1 MAKGETTQTTVQSTA
16 PSNKDVNPTLSKLLK
31 GVQAQYDANPQG
43 YYFNKSLY
51 AGTGATTD
59 NALSRLLSA
68 SNNNEYRSA
77 VQGGLNYDNN
87 LIASGGFGSG
97 MDGDLSTTRGV
108 GSQYGTMAAQA
119 ANPSL
124 SESQLMDVALGK
136 RFGEEDPGYSRL
148 RSNLINDV
156 TTNDLTAFNNSGM
169 FGSDS
174 NRKSLAKGLGDS
186 LAGLD
191 YANHQNDIARQ
202 ERALASIEGTRQ
214 QGFNNRM
221 GALGAQLGAAQSA
234 FGMGQQ
240 GVNNAMA
247 AQSALP
253 GMYDALLQP
262 GKTALTV
269 GQMYDADA
277 QAARQADADLYMRK
291 KGAPT
296 DYLAK
301 LSSILAGNAG
311 TGGTNSTTTTP
322 IQQPNPLQL
331 LLGGGLGL
339 AALL

>member
-16 PSNKDVNPTLSKLLK
+16 PSNEDVNPTLSKLLK

-59 NALSRLLSA
+59 NALSRLLSD
-68 SNNNEYRSA
+68 SNNSA
-77 VQGGLNYDNN
+77 YSGGVQGAIKYAGGLAD
-87 LIASGGFGSG
+87 GSG
-97 MDGDLSTTRGV
+97 
-108 GSQYGTMAAQA
+108 
-119 ANPSL
+119 PSL
-124 SESQLMDVALGK
+124 TETSLMDVAQGK
-136 RFGEEDPGYSRL
+136 RFGEQAPGYATL
-148 RSNLINDV
+148 RNNLINDV
-156 TTNDLTAFNNSGM
+156 TTNDLNAFNNSGM

-174 NRKSLAKGLGDS
+174 NRKSLSEGLGNA

-191 YANHQNDIARQ
+191 YTNYQNDITRQ
-202 ERALASIEGTRQ
+202 ERALSAIEGQR
-214 QGFNNRM
+214 
-221 GALGAQLGAAQSA
+221 
-234 FGMGQQ
+234 QQ
-240 GVNNAMA
+240 GVNNAFA
-247 AQSALP
+247 AQQMLP
-253 GMYDALLQP
+253 GLYDASLQP
-262 GKTALTV
+262 GQTQLQV
-269 GQMYDADA
+269 GQLMDADA
-277 QAARQADADLYMRK
+277 QAQRQAESDLYLRK
-291 KGAPT
+291 MGAPT